1 MGQQSGSR
9 SIGMQLNT
17 QGEYLMIVSEKGM
30 GKLTHMNEFT
40 AQNRGGKGVK
50 CYKIME
56 KTGNVIGVKAVN
68 KENEIMIISTEGIVI
83 RMMCGD
89 ISVLGRVTSGVKLIN
104 MDVDNDI
111 MVASIAKVR
120 ESSNQTEE
128 DMLKSLEEELL
139 EEESLDGEV
148 VTAGDTAPEEEAEA
162 SDSSID
168 SLVERALEEKE
179 KEEQE
184 AHENGSEEELIND
197 AAPDES

>member
-1 MGQQSGSR
+1 M
-9 SIGMQLNT
+9 
-17 QGEYLMIVSEKGM
+17 
-30 GKLTHMNEFT
+30 
-40 AQNRGGKGVK
+40 K

-139 EEESLDGEV
+139 EEESLDGD
-148 VTAGDTAPEEEAEA
+148 AGTSVEDDLELEEETA
-162 SDSSID
+162 DLSID

-184 AHENGSEEELIND
+184 SMDNGSEEDLQD
-197 AAPDES
+197 GQDE